1 MFYVSKRVREWS
13 KEKRLGWDY
22 SKMNCGIHCKDYF
35 QILQMKIN
43 LLVFISASH
52 PNLQYVADFA
62 PELGLIIM
70 ETKYLEQ
77 LGFQVP
83 ELARNVALQVFCQI
97 MSLNFVWNKYACTW
111 MWCFLYN
118 HVNYM
123 NKFLGDH
130 NNIPIFS
137 SLCQWPLQAVSWVP
151 LISSFLKLEVSN
163 NPLILKSSFSNK
175 PPSLKLP
182 LS

>member
-13 KEKRLGWDY
+13 KEKRLSWDY

-97 MSLNFVWNKYACTW
+97 MSLNFV
-111 MWCFLYN
+111 
-118 HVNYM
+118 
-123 NKFLGDH
+123 
-130 NNIPIFS
+130 
-137 SLCQWPLQAVSWVP
+137 
-151 LISSFLKLEVSN
+151 
-163 NPLILKSSFSNK
+163 
-175 PPSLKLP
+175 
-182 LS
+182 

>member
-1 MFYVSKRVREWS
+1 
-13 KEKRLGWDY
+13 
-22 SKMNCGIHCKDYF
+22 MNCGIHCKDYF

-83 ELARNVALQVFCQI
+83 ELARNVALQVFC
-97 MSLNFVWNKYACTW
+97 
-111 MWCFLYN
+111 
-118 HVNYM
+118 
-123 NKFLGDH
+123 
-130 NNIPIFS
+130 
-137 SLCQWPLQAVSWVP
+137 
-151 LISSFLKLEVSN
+151 
-163 NPLILKSSFSNK
+163 
-175 PPSLKLP
+175 
-182 LS
+182 

>member
-1 MFYVSKRVREWS
+1 MDIEFWILYS
-13 KEKRLGWDY
+13 WDE
-22 SKMNCGIHCKDYF
+22 SW
-35 QILQMKIN
+35 QVLSL

-97 MSLNFVWNKYACTW
+97 MSLNSVWNEYACTW
-111 MWCFLYN
+111 MWCFCTIMYI
-118 HVNYM
+118 
-123 NKFLGDH
+123 NKFCDDH
-130 NNIPIFS
+130 KNIPIFS
-137 SLCQWPLQAVSWVP
+137 SLYQWPWQAVYESH
-151 LISSFLKLEVSN
+151 
-163 NPLILKSSFSNK
+163 
-175 PPSLKLP
+175 
-182 LS
+182 

>member
-1 MFYVSKRVREWS
+1 MDIELWILYS
-13 KEKRLGWDY
+13 WDE
-22 SKMNCGIHCKDYF
+22 SW
-35 QILQMKIN
+35 QVLSL

-97 MSLNFVWNKYACTW
+97 MSLNSVWNEYTKT
-111 MWCFLYN
+111 FL
-118 HVNYM
+118 
-123 NKFLGDH
+123 FL
-130 NNIPIFS
+130 
-137 SLCQWPLQAVSWVP
+137 AVFTSD
-151 LISSFLKLEVSN
+151 LDKLSMS
-163 NPLILKSSFSNK
+163 PTNK
-175 PPSLKLP
+175 P
-182 LS
+182 LSKTLSF

>member
-1 MFYVSKRVREWS
+1 MDIEFWILYS
-13 KEKRLGWDY
+13 WDE
-22 SKMNCGIHCKDYF
+22 SW
-35 QILQMKIN
+35 QVLSL

-97 MSLNFVWNKYACTW
+97 TSLNSVWIWIC
-111 MWCFLYN
+111 M
-118 HVNYM
+118 YM
-123 NKFLGDH
+123 DVMFSVQSCKFCDDH
-130 NNIPIFS
+130 KNIPIFS
-137 SLCQWPLQAVSWVP
+137 SLYKWPWQAVYESH
-151 LISSFLKLEVSN
+151 
-163 NPLILKSSFSNK
+163 
-175 PPSLKLP
+175 
-182 LS
+182 